1 MSFLKKK
8 RSVDDIWP
16 MYNKAVLVR
25 VDLNVRVRNG
35 VIAKSKDQRIRAV
48 IPTIRRIIDQGGK
61 AILMSHMG
69 RPTGHKFSALRSCD
83 EKKRRYLQIWS
94 NEAGSGCTTF
104 FSLRSGE
111 DKKKILSWSS
121 VSELANAVNE
131 TEGAGKTDLF
141 AALSNDE
148 KRSLLN
154 RFQTSDDRYCNF
166 VFPHLRTYN
175 GFEDEL
181 TLRPVAVRLSELLNE
196 SGLSPRVDVKFA
208 EDCLNADEIVA
219 SLEPGQVLLLE
230 NVRFYSDENSRKGSE
245 RRIMA
250 QRIASY
256 GDYFVSDG
264 EHLFYPPPPILFIR
278 ISNLAHRH
286 SQFYQ
291 HSALVTA

>member
-1 MSFLKKK
+1 M
-8 RSVDDIWP
+8 
-16 MYNKAVLVR
+16 
-25 VDLNVRVRNG
+25 
-35 VIAKSKDQRIRAV
+35 
-48 IPTIRRIIDQGGK
+48 
-61 AILMSHMG
+61 
-69 RPTGHKFSALRSCD
+69 
-83 EKKRRYLQIWS
+83 
-94 NEAGSGCTTF
+94 
-104 FSLRSGE
+104 
-111 DKKKILSWSS
+111 
-121 VSELANAVNE
+121 
-131 TEGAGKTDLF
+131 
-141 AALSNDE
+141 
-148 KRSLLN
+148 
-154 RFQTSDDRYCNF
+154 SDDRYCNF
-166 VFPHLRTYN
+166 VFSHLRTYN

-264 EHLFYPPPPILFIR
+264 EHLFYPPPPFLFII

-291 HSALVTA
+291 HSALVTAYIVRRWSTFPLSLVMVG

>member
-1 MSFLKKK
+1 
-8 RSVDDIWP
+8 

-25 VDLNVRVRNG
+25 VDFNVRVRNG
-35 VIAKSKDQRIRAV
+35 VIAKSKDQRIRAA

-61 AILMSHMG
+61 AILMSHIG
-69 RPTGHKFSALRSCD
+69 RPTGHKFAALRTCD

-94 NEAGSGCTTF
+94 DEAGSGCTTF
-104 FSLRSGE
+104 FSLCSGE

-121 VSELANAVNE
+121 VSDLANAVNE
-131 TEGAGKTDLF
+131 SEGAGKTDLF
-141 AALSNDE
+141 AALSNEE
-148 KRSLLN
+148 KKSLLN

-175 GFEDEL
+175 GFVDEL
-181 TLRPVAVRLSELLNE
+181 TLRPVAVRLSELLNQG
-196 SGLSPRVDVKFA
+196 GLSPRVDVKFA
-208 EDCLNADEIVA
+208 EDCLNADDIVA

-230 NVRFYSDENSRKGSE
+230 NVRFYSDENSRKGPE

-264 EHLFYPPPPILFIR
+264 EHI
-278 ISNLAHRH
+278 
-286 SQFYQ
+286 
-291 HSALVTA
+291 